1 VVYSEEQLKRQ
12 DAYQELRDIRSN
24 ELGLDKLIAFYTK
37 VKKSYPKDWLL
48 LVGVLELMHLWKAD
62 MKDKE
67 ECSLILEQLKWENT
81 SWTKLIDDA
90 IDSINAGFVLSYDQ

>member
-1 VVYSEEQLKRQ
+1 
-12 DAYQELRDIRSN
+12 
-24 ELGLDKLIAFYTK
+24 
-37 VKKSYPKDWLL
+37 
-48 LVGVLELMHLWKAD
+48 MHLWKAD
-62 MKDKE
+62 MKDRE